1 MVLSKHRKQVVVRL
15 VVLGV
20 QMTSQEMQI
29 RQVSP
34 QAATKAWA
42 HVLSDNVGN
51 QLSEVSGGQAEN
63 GKRSEGE
70 VDNEGEGEKKKGS
83 LGILLLVK
91 KKNLFTV
98 EYLDELEE
106 E

>member
-15 VVLGV
+15 VMLGV

-34 QAATKAWA
+34 QAAAKAWA
-42 HVLSDNVGN
+42 HVLSDNDEN

-70 VDNEGEGEKKKGS
+70 VDNEGEGEKKKEASGHCCW
-83 LGILLLVK
+83 
-91 KKNLFTV
+91 
-98 EYLDELEE
+98 
-106 E
+106 